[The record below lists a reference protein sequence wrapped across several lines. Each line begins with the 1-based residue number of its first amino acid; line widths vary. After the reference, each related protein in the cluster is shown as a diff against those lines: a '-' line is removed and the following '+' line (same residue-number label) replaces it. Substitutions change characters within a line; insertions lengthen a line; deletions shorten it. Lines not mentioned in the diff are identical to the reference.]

1 MQYLANE
8 FLEKNYKNV
17 LKIYTDGSVM
27 DDGAAGAA
35 FVDPEFN
42 NMTHSFSLH
51 AVSIYTAEL
60 VAILMDLQHLNET
73 HTPLSAIVTV
83 VTPELSSPPSG
94 PTLLMHRRIWYDRS

>member
-1 MQYLANE
+1 M
-8 FLEKNYKNV
+8 
-17 LKIYTDGSVM
+17 KIYTDGSVT
-27 DDGAAGAA
+27 DDDAAGAA
-35 FVDPEFN
+35 FVVPKFN
-42 NMTHSFSLH
+42 NITHPFSLPP
-51 AVSIYTAEL
+51 VSIYIAEL